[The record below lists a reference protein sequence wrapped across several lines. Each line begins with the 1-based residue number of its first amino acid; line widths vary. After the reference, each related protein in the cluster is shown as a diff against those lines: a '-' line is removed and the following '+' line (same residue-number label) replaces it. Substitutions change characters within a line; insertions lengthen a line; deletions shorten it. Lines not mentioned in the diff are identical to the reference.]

1 MHPVCPALAHGHLY
15 VFIEGASPKKADLLR
30 DGRYALHTFPPEQGD
45 EEFYFDGN
53 SLGLLSRPAEHR
65 LMQAI
70 DDWKRPGI
78 DGRMQAQPPWFH
90 LAEELAALDARSN
103 RAILGSDWR
112 SKPQP

>member
-1 MHPVCPALAHGHLY
+1 MSGR
-15 VFIEGASPKKADLLR
+15 ERLLEQARQLDAQDGLRNFR
-30 DGRYALHTFPPEQGD
+30 DEFYLPEAGL
-45 EEFYFDGN
+45 YFDGN

-70 DDWKRPGI
+70 DDWKRLGI